1 MGSAPEGVIGL
12 GLSDIGIKYLCLPNN
27 VNAFVARFAGLRM
40 DARASRILLHF
51 PVWTETARFLPHFS
65 PSK

>member
-1 MGSAPEGVIGL
+1 ML
-12 GLSDIGIKYLCLPNN
+12 N
-27 VNAFVARFAGLRM
+27 VRVNDFVCQILRLRM

-51 PVWTETARFLPHFS
+51 PVWTETVRPLPYVS